1 MVGVYDWLSKQKY
14 SFGIAEFNFIVGPFA
29 VFEALGIENTFNVF
43 ATPFFPGYLQYLG
56 IDVTL
61 YNIPDLKPPPS
72 SIEFLFKKIKLH
84 FVNQHYLANSKNSL
98 SQKKLFSLEGF
109 LLSKIKF

>member
-14 SFGIAEFNFIVGPFA
+14 SFGIAEFNFNVGPFA

-61 YNIPDLKPPPS
+61 YNIPGILLVTNGMKIRL
-72 SIEFLFKKIKLH
+72 IELICIRFNEAILTI
-84 FVNQHYLANSKNSL
+84 S
-98 SQKKLFSLEGF
+98 
-109 LLSKIKF
+109 